1 MADNIMEQPDRY
13 EQVKYKILAKHHL
26 AESYAR
32 YQKQQQQQQQRQRQQ
47 QQQAA
52 NAARS
57 DSSITAATLID
68 AIITHQINQ
77 TTEGGRE
84 VVQNS
89 REPPRPSDRLFQSF
103 HREQPSAQDN
113 GERSPPVINVDL
125 ESEQMNKN
133 LTVKEL
139 TDTVISHDFGAR
151 QQQGFYHMQDPMGE
165 QWKLR
170 MQQKDNKQQ
179 QQDERQIIR
188 MAQPQKYIEPVSPS
202 ENNHWSEH
210 NYRRYQQPQSHISA
224 LDYVKNKIVE
234 VMRTED
240 DKKEAP
246 EAQHVHEKD
255 RSDSPGEMVI
265 DEEKHEGEFGGQQ
278 AQQGSFP
285 YSYVAHKDNSTAND
299 SSRNVEPKPLLS
311 EQYEPLSDED

>member
-1 MADNIMEQPDRY
+1 MADNIMEQPHRFQLIQQHQQQMRQQRM
-13 EQVKYKILAKHHL
+13 E
-26 AESYAR
+26 AERRAAY
-32 YQKQQQQQQQRQRQQ
+32 QQQQQQRQ

-52 NAARS
+52 VAARS

-77 TTEGGRE
+77 TAEGGRE
-84 VVQNS
+84 VVQNA

-103 HREQPSAQDN
+103 HREQPSAQDNN

-151 QQQGFYHMQDPMGE
+151 QQQSFYHMQDAMGE
-165 QWKLR
+165 QWKRR
-170 MQQKDNKQQ
+170 MQQKDK

-188 MAQPQKYIEPVSPS
+188 MAQPQKYHEPVSPS

-210 NYRRYQQPQSHISA
+210 NFRRYQQPQSHISA

-246 EAQHVHEKD
+246 EMQHPSEKD
-255 RSDSPGEMVI
+255 RDSPGEMVI

-278 AQQGSFP
+278 QQQGSFP
-285 YSYVAHKDNSTAND
+285 FAYVPHKDTAND
-299 SSRNVEPKPLLS
+299 GSRNVEPKPLLS